1 MTAEWRG
8 LSASPNTTAK
18 PAAKQDL
25 FVVQGSREMKVH
37 PIRARAKSKYCENH
51 LCCEDPMAH
60 SRTKVSKG
68 YQVVVPAPIRKKHG
82 IEPGDELIWEEEGR
96 EIRVVPRKKLS
107 LPDILGMVGYPGD
120 AVQAKRRVQ
129 RGGK

>member
-1 MTAEWRG
+1 
-8 LSASPNTTAK
+8 
-18 PAAKQDL
+18 
-25 FVVQGSREMKVH
+25 
-37 PIRARAKSKYCENH
+37 
-51 LCCEDPMAH
+51 MAH

-82 IEPGDELIWEEEGR
+82 IEPGDELVWEEEGR
-96 EIRVVPRKKLS
+96 EIRVVPRKRLS
-107 LPDILGMVGYPGD
+107 LRDILGMVEYAGD